1 MAKKTNNEVIDR
13 NIKEKEQETVT
24 PVESENNGA
33 ETIAPVENKNTGAE
47 ITETVQNEEKKEET
61 VEATENQNVGEN
73 TKPEVKDTYIS
84 VRKRPWVDL
93 QDNNYKYKQGDI
105 YPREGL
111 EVSEERIKELST
123 INNKLG
129 EILIQK
135 IENKE
140 E

>member
-1 MAKKTNNEVIDR
+1 MAKKVNSNVIDT
-13 NIKEKEQETVT
+13 NIEEKEQK
-24 PVESENNGA
+24 
-33 ETIAPVENKNTGAE
+33 I
-47 ITETVQNEEKKEET
+47 I
-61 VEATENQNVGEN
+61 
-73 TKPEVKDTYIS
+73 DTYIS

-93 QDNNYKYKQGDI
+93 QDNKYEYKQGDI

>member
-33 ETIAPVENKNTGAE
+33 ETIIPVKNTGAE
-47 ITETVQNEEKKEET
+47 ITETAQNEEKKEET
-61 VEATENQNVGEN
+61 VETTENEN
-73 TKPEVKDTYIS
+73 LKESTRTEVKNTYIS
-84 VRKRPWVDL
+84 VRKRRWVDL
-93 QDNNYKYKQGDI
+93 QDNNYPYKQGDPF
-105 YPREGL
+105 PREGL

-135 IENKE
+135 IENKGE
-140 E
+140 

>member
-1 MAKKTNNEVIDR
+1 MAKKVNSKIINA
-13 NIKEKEQETVT
+13 NIEEKEQEIITK
-24 PVESENNGA
+24 
-33 ETIAPVENKNTGAE
+33 VENEN
-47 ITETVQNEEKKEET
+47 VEET
-61 VEATENQNVGEN
+61 TKTES
-73 TKPEVKDTYIS
+73 KDTYIS

-123 INNKLG
+123 IKNKLG
-129 EILIQK
+129 EVLIQK
-135 IENKE
+135 VENE